1 MFMIKFLRL
10 FEQERKFMKQLKL
23 IVPGLILLV
32 LFAGAADAQKR
43 TTRRTTAKKPAATKP
58 AIVPPLDVRAA
69 REKVDIQL
77 ADVNR
82 FLDKLGPVAQ
92 GLEDAD
98 AAIKAGQ
105 IRPKIAANVEA
116 NKDLFVKTIRNV
128 RAGLST
134 LESEFRTKPSLQ
146 KYLPAVQGITD
157 LAGQSEDQA
166 IAGKFVAS
174 KEPLRTVAKKLTDTL
189 ALLPR

>member
-1 MFMIKFLRL
+1 MTMIKFLLL
-10 FEQERKFMKQLKL
+10 FEQERKVMKQLKFITPAL
-23 IVPGLILLV
+23 MIMV
-32 LFAGAADAQKR
+32 LFAIAADAQKR
-43 TTRRTTAKKPAATKP
+43 TTRRTTTKKPVATKP

-69 REKVDIQL
+69 REKVETQL
-77 ADVNR
+77 GNVNS

-98 AAIKAGQ
+98 VAIKAGQ

-116 NKDLFVKTIRNV
+116 NKDLFIKTIRNV
-128 RAGLST
+128 KAGLST
-134 LESEFRTKPSLQ
+134 LESEFRTKPNLQ